1 MISRQNI
8 KLNMKKKNFLLLNSI
23 KKLLYFSCQICKSLF
38 LSLLNSHQILAD
50 SHFSL
55 EGFFF
60 YFSFF
65 GKISCCVLLPVSP
78 SWEVLHKTWWLLNW
92 ARDCAAYL
100 KKEDNFSFS
109 LYTLAKINLLC
120 MKNVGTQW
128 TMVSYLK
135 KNIYIYIQ
143 GVQTRSAPNKTLI
156 RPSKMHF

>member
-1 MISRQNI
+1 M
-8 KLNMKKKNFLLLNSI
+8 NSI

-120 MKNVGTQW
+120 MKYVGTQW

-135 KNIYIYIQ
+135 KNQWKLKYKRKKKILGAVLDLPANQ
-143 GVQTRSAPNKTLI
+143 ESQSSPNLFK
-156 RPSKMHF
+156 

>member
-1 MISRQNI
+1 MRGVYYSACSLCY
-8 KLNMKKKNFLLLNSI
+8 KTTSVCTKKCLLMRDCSLFRRLLLPESTV
-23 KKLLYFSCQICKSLF
+23 LYFSCQICKSLF

-100 KKEDNFSFS
+100 KKEDNFIFISS
-109 LYTLAKINLLC
+109 LYENKISLSN
-120 MKNVGTQW
+120 
-128 TMVSYLK
+128 
-135 KNIYIYIQ
+135 
-143 GVQTRSAPNKTLI
+143 
-156 RPSKMHF
+156 